1 MINKLLLLTLL
12 LLSSVIYSQG
22 QQDKLHSY
30 KITGT
35 VLDSITNEPLTGIT
49 IVLLDKSS
57 GKIIKGTTTNDK
69 GEFDLFYTKAANIRL
84 KLSGIGYKDL
94 YSDALKFI
102 SGKCSL
108 GNIYLTQAIMQTD
121 AIVIKG
127 EKQMIDYLID
137 KEVINVDQVPKGNGT
152 VADALQNSGLVDV
165 DQTNKTISLK
175 GSTGVKILVNGKPEP
190 NIDKT
195 LFQMPSSYVEKIE
208 IMTTPSSKYEAE
220 GDVGIINLITAKN
233 MEDNFNGSLSLYTNT
248 KGQNY
253 PSAYLNYRKDKFNL
267 FTSAWGGLQQSVY
280 SNTSYLNKYNV
291 IIPTHEA
298 TIGNSNS
305 NYKNGSFALGI
316 DYDPDTL
323 NSFSVS
329 GSYVESDNDNNML
342 SNSDI
347 SDLNNNLPIYNYS
360 FGNNSKNIYNSQM
373 YQGFYKRK
381 FNNNGCEFTTD
392 IYWSKLTTGNNNE
405 NTTDYSNLVNP
416 VLQNNSNN
424 ARNNTYN
431 INSDYVNPTEN
442 FGKFETGYKFTYRDR
457 RNDYTNEDFVYSVAK
472 WYDSS
477 GVSNDFRY
485 KESIL
490 AFYGTWTYKI
500 WIFDLKAGMRIER
513 TYANG
518 IQYTTGESFSNTY
531 TDFFPTINLSH
542 NISPSLRLYLNAT
555 RRITRP
561 QMELINPF
569 TIINSPN
576 SVSQGNPLLKPTYS
590 NIFET
595 GLNPFIKLYYTL
607 NTGNPTGIN
616 TVLPDG
622 RFYNT
627 TVNMTVRH
635 TYGADLT
642 IQLMKGSPL
651 PVTVPDWLGMAN
663 VTLSYMKLTQTAD
676 LSIET
681 VNENININRDTWS
694 LRTNENFNLW
704 EKFKLRLFYVAAFKY
719 KDSRYTKYTMSWMSI
734 SLSRDFFDDKL
745 SVSVSGNNL
754 FTPTGFKTEV
764 IGSDFYS
771 SNEMNM
777 SWNRNV
783 SLSLSWNFN
792 DYKFHQ
798 TRNVDDGRDKPSD
811 GN

>member
-1 MINKLLLLTLL
+1 MKIKVLLLVLILLT
-12 LLSSVIYSQG
+12 SVIYSQS
-22 QQDKLHSY
+22 QQEKPRNYD
-30 KITGT
+30 ITG
-35 VLDSITNEPLTGIT
+35 VVQDSVSNEPLIGIT
-49 IVLLDKSS
+49 IVLLDKGS
-57 GKIIKGTTTNDK
+57 GKIIKGTTTNEK
-69 GEFDLFYTKAANIRL
+69 GAFILYYAKITNVKL
-84 KLSGIGYKDL
+84 KFSGIGYQDL
-94 YSDALKFI
+94 YITALKFI
-102 SGKCSL
+102 SGKCNL
-108 GNIYLTQAIMQTD
+108 GTVHLVQEIMQTK
-121 AIVIKG
+121 AVVIKG

-137 KEVINVDQVPKGNGT
+137 KEIINVDKVPKGNGT

-195 LFQMPSSYVEKIE
+195 LFQMPSSYLEKVE

-248 KGQNY
+248 SGGNY
-253 PSAYLNYRKDKFNL
+253 PSAYFNYRKDKFNL
-267 FTSAWGGLQQSVY
+267 FTSGWGGLQEFEY
-280 SNTSYLNKYNV
+280 SNNRYINKYNL
-291 IIPTHEA
+291 IDPTHEA
-298 TIGNSNS
+298 STGNMNS
-305 NYKNGSFALGI
+305 NYKNASFSLGL
-316 DYDPDTL
+316 DYDPDTV

-329 GSYVESDNDNNML
+329 GNYMEYGSDYNMIT
-342 SNSDI
+342 NSDI
-347 SDLNNNLPIYNYS
+347 SGLYNSFLLYNYM
-360 FGNNSKNIYNSQM
+360 FDNSAKNIYNSQM

-392 IYWSKLTTGNNNE
+392 IYWSKLSSRNDDV
-405 NTTDYSNLVNP
+405 NTTNYSNQVNP
-416 VLQNNSNN
+416 VLQDNSTS

-431 INSDYVNPTEN
+431 INSDYVNPTESI
-442 FGKFETGYKFTYRDR
+442 GKFETGYKFTSRDR
-457 RNDYTNEDFVYSVAK
+457 RNDYSNEDYVYSLAK
-472 WYDSS
+472 WYDST
-477 GVSNDFRY
+477 GLSNNFRY

-490 AFYGTWTYKI
+490 AVYGTWMYKI
-500 WIFDLKAGMRIER
+500 WILNLKAGMRVEH

-518 IQYTTGESFSNTY
+518 IQYTTGESFTNTY

-569 TIINSPN
+569 TIISSPN
-576 SVSQGNPLLKPTYS
+576 SISQGNPLLKPTYS

-607 NTGNPTGIN
+607 NNGNPIYIS

-642 IQLMKGSPL
+642 VQLMKGSPL
-651 PVTVPDWLGMAN
+651 PITVPDWLGMLN
-663 VTLSYMKLTQTAD
+663 ITLSYMKIIQTAG

-681 VNENININRDTWS
+681 VNENININRDTWA
-694 LRTNENFNLW
+694 LRTNGNFNLW
-704 EKFKLRLFYVAAFKY
+704 EKFRLGIYCIVNFKY
-719 KDSRYTKYTMSWMSI
+719 MDSRYTNYTSSWLSF
-734 SLSRDFFDDKL
+734 SLSRDFFDEKL

-754 FTPTGFKTEV
+754 FTPTSNKSEV
-764 IGSDFYS
+764 TGSDFYS
-771 SNEMNM
+771 YNETNLPR
-777 SWNRNV
+777 NRSV
-783 SLSLSWNFN
+783 AITVSWNFN
-792 DYKFHQ
+792 DFKFRQ
-798 TRNVDDGRDKPSD
+798 NRNVDDGRDKPSE